1 MDMLHWLLLLFG
13 LAGMAGVYLGFKLKE
28 GRERRGAQRHPEGWL
43 GVALAWLRGLF
54 AGGDR
59 GGRRSAEERG
69 HQAPEFFPPVDAPP
83 PDAPWPPEPERVVPE
98 ARSPSVAIDPL
109 RGPYQDG
116 VLSSVRVARPESA
129 PERELRPAA
138 SQRPA
143 LSPRPALNG
152 GFADDGES
160 GLPPG
165 VRRRPSAE
173 ARATLPPLAAVAP
186 DPDAWADATPGEVP
200 RAAEALRRA
209 APEPEPEVEPET
221 DVDAAQGNE
230 RIVVLHVMAGEGYV
244 FSGTAVV
251 REAQAL
257 GLQLDGNHLLQAF
270 PSGQANRTPWFGL
283 ASVVSPGVFP
293 PRRLSTIE
301 TPGVALFMRLPGPFD
316 GVVVFERMLDTARRL
331 ANRLEGQLL
340 DQGHQPLTAQSLADM
355 RASLR
360 EARKRSAE
368 VGMDRLD
375 GG

>member
-13 LAGMAGVYLGFKLKE
+13 FAGMAGVYLGFKLKE
-28 GRERRGAQRHPEGWL
+28 SRERRGARRHAEGWS
-43 GVALAWLRGLF
+43 GALSAWLSGLF
-54 AGGDR
+54 GG

-69 HQAPEFFPPVDAPP
+69 LHAPDFFPTVDAPP
-83 PDAPWPPEPERVVPE
+83 PDAPWPAEPERVEPDPPP
-98 ARSPSVAIDPL
+98 RSPSAAIDPL

-116 VLSSVRVARPESA
+116 VLSSVRVVRPSPPVPESE
-129 PERELRPAA
+129 PRPAA
-138 SQRPA
+138 SVRPA
-143 LSPRPALNG
+143 ANAH
-152 GFADDGES
+152 FADGGEG

-165 VRRRPSAE
+165 VRRRATAE
-173 ARATLPPLAAVAP
+173 AGSAAASMTADAPWPAPVA
-186 DPDAWADATPGEVP
+186 DAGADAWADTMPREAP
-200 RAAEALRRA
+200 RASAEAPRRA
-209 APEPEPEVEPET
+209 EVEAEA
-221 DVDAAQGNE
+221 DAGAEAADNGD

-257 GLQLDGNHLLQAF
+257 GLQLDSNHLLQAF
-270 PSGQANRTPWFGL
+270 PAGQANRTPWFGL

-293 PRRLSTIE
+293 PRRLATIE

-340 DQGHQPLTAQSLADM
+340 DQEHQPVTAQSLADM

-360 EARKRSAE
+360 EARRRSAE

-375 GG
+375 AG